1 MVFSTVIVVSQEV
14 DDMYFTSSD
23 RKVKKKTKKITPA
36 NIILS
41 KYRKGITDINTSNLV
56 DQSIVNKY
64 KSEQKN
70 TSISKKNS
78 LRFNSLKYDRDNLYT
93 SKEINNKILDFSFMM
108 LRLRPYY
115 YSIIDPYYYNSLD
128 PFGTNFLG
136 GRWMPRSLYGFRSL
150 AVRNPSIFFSN
161 PYLSSVYPMMS
172 PALVNLHAGPSF
184 ALYGCNDF
192 LSHFP
197 WIMTNN
203 GTGGGKYYGYLPVHN
218 NMNISSSDESF
229 VVRGP
234 RRLRGSSINCENI
247 VDIKLYNRLYR
258 GRRESCITNENKQRE
273 LDEGIRNGTQNSF
286 LRERSTGIN
295 NLSSSSNR
303 IEKKAIKNF
312 LPMQKGDVISTL
324 ADTKLL
330 EEWINFKPNTEL
342 KSGLEKFVKWYKRYY

>member
-1 MVFSTVIVVSQEV
+1 MMVFSTVIVVSQEV

-192 LSHFP
+192 LRHFP

-218 NMNISSSDESF
+218 NMNISSSDESV

-234 RRLRGSSINCENI
+234 RRLRGSSINGENI
-247 VDIKLYNRLYR
+247 GDI
-258 GRRESCITNENKQRE
+258 
-273 LDEGIRNGTQNSF
+273 
-286 LRERSTGIN
+286 
-295 NLSSSSNR
+295 
-303 IEKKAIKNF
+303 
-312 LPMQKGDVISTL
+312 
-324 ADTKLL
+324 
-330 EEWINFKPNTEL
+330 
-342 KSGLEKFVKWYKRYY
+342 